1 MSRDKGTIRGK
12 NSKPS
17 VIVDIYVWIY
27 RDKEKRFLTSAD
39 HRPHWNRSTRR
50 VPSRRVEYFF
60 HESRNDIYIY
70 ISSSRFI
77 FPFVFPLG
85 IRARYPPRFHRF
97 NSMWYRYASRIDRSW
112 KTSSKQRRGRNRPRW
127 VPALLAIIRN
137 NTRDGLKT
145 GELEFQWCLERYAIS
160 NARQRITNYVSNLH
174 LEYR

>member
-60 HESRNDIYIY
+60 HESRNDIYI
-70 ISSSRFI
+70 SL
-77 FPFVFPLG
+77 PLG
-85 IRARYPPRFHRF
+85 LFFLLYFLSAYAHGILHGFIVSIRCGIGMHR
-97 NSMWYRYASRIDRSW
+97 A
-112 KTSSKQRRGRNRPRW
+112 
-127 VPALLAIIRN
+127 
-137 NTRDGLKT
+137 
-145 GELEFQWCLERYAIS
+145 
-160 NARQRITNYVSNLH
+160 
-174 LEYR
+174 

>member
-70 ISSSRFI
+70 LFLSVYFSFCISSRHTRTVSSTVSSFQFDVVSVCIAHRSFVKNI
-77 FPFVFPLG
+77 FETTKRKESSSLG
-85 IRARYPPRFHRF
+85 AC
-97 NSMWYRYASRIDRSW
+97 
-112 KTSSKQRRGRNRPRW
+112 
-127 VPALLAIIRN
+127 LAGN
-137 NTRDGLKT
+137 NT
-145 GELEFQWCLERYAIS
+145 
-160 NARQRITNYVSNLH
+160 
-174 LEYR
+174 